1 MQVIIMDNQEL
12 KALLIQSLESEKK
25 ALQQLHIRELEIDKL
40 KKKVATYE
48 RRLEKIKSLP
58 PVKVLLKSK
67 NFVKGLK

>member
-1 MQVIIMDNQEL
+1 MDNQEL